1 MINLPGTQPV
11 LNPADF
17 TGLENAVK
25 GEGNVVPLWTGTR
38 LDRQALRSVLQV
50 F

>member
-1 MINLPGTQPV
+1 MINLPGTRPV

-25 GEGNVVPLWTGTR
+25 GDGSVPSMGGGFI
-38 LDRQALRSVLQV
+38 SSPKYK
-50 F
+50 

>member
-25 GEGNVVPLWTGTR
+25 GEENVVPLWTGTR

-50 F
+50 L